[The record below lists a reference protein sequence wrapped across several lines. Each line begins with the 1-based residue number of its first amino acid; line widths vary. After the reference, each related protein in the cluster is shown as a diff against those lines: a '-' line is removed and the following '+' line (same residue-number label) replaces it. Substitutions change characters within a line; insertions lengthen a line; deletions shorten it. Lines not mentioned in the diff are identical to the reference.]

1 MKALNIV
8 ALSCA
13 RDPADPVRYTVH
25 TSLSELCTILEALR
39 SYGADKPYRLDVH
52 DLIRDIHEI
61 TRK

>member
-8 ALSCA
+8 ALSVT

-25 TSLSELCTILEALR
+25 TNLSELSTLLEALKN
-39 SYGADKPYRLDVH
+39 YGADKPYRLDIH

>member
-1 MKALNIV
+1 MKYA
-8 ALSCA
+8 A
-13 RDPADPVRYTVH
+13 RKHKQMPDAVHISASEFYT
-25 TSLSELCTILEALR
+25 LLEALR